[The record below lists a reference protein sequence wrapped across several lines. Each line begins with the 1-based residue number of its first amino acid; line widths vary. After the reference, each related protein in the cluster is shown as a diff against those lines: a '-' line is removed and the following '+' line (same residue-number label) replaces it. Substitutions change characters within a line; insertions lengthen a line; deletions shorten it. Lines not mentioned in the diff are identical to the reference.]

1 MPQDFAPEPRFPKD
15 LTAQAAQPTQNKRL
29 AQAEGRG
36 VADKSEVPAAPRIP
50 VIPQCS
56 GAKADAVGAGLRAEA
71 RRRSPERSVS
81 AVEGSIEIRICKGTK
96 SDGTACGSPALRGKR
111 LCYYHASPRK
121 TRNKQPETALP
132 NLRDPQ
138 QMLAWAMMNLAAGRI
153 DTKAAGQLIY
163 AVQQYLH
170 Q

>member
-1 MPQDFAPEPRFPKD
+1 MPQDFASEPRFPKD
-15 LTAQAAQPTQNKRL
+15 LAAQAAQPLQNKRP
-29 AQAEGRG
+29 ADPEGHSG
-36 VADKSEVPAAPRIP
+36 IP

-56 GAKADAVGAGLRAEA
+56 GSKAD
-71 RRRSPERSVS
+71 
-81 AVEGSIEIRICKGTK
+81 GSR
-96 SDGTACGSPALRGKR
+96 CGSPALRGKR

-121 TRNKQPETALP
+121 PRNEKRETALP

-163 AVQQYLH
+163 AVQQYIH
-170 Q
+170 GY